1 MLQLNP
7 EYLKRPINFAAESL
21 DYNNISALANYPTTN
36 LDAKYENQ
44 TPLNFL
50 AHQISDDDFGTLSE
64 CIKLLIK
71 RHADPN
77 IPNQREITPIV
88 AIAKNRNLSENNK
101 EQLISYFIDYAV
113 DLDLD
118 SFRKGEARKILTNN
132 FPQLTLPAPLAQ
144 RDQWDFTK
152 LIMAL
157 RNEQEIEFLNGLSTI
172 CKEKDVDNGEKRV
185 PAQLFHDVDGDETL
199 LIVAAKK
206 GLIRCVER
214 MLRLGADVNYK
225 VRKNLSAIEVA
236 CRWGTWRVLELL
248 LKTPTINVHTDE
260 PLLIIVVK
268 RIGELVTNK
277 CDYERCFTL
286 LLNHPDIDVDDLDL
300 FNCSALHYAVRYNNH
315 NAIAELLRRGAYI
328 GIKNRFDRFSV
339 TDINPKILEKHF
351 DSCITTNTLRPGDD
365 NFEIIYD
372 YKNFV
377 PPVTKRT
384 KELLGVHSSKP
395 LNSKND
401 SNDKCPDE
409 MAPIEHVAQAND
421 LRHLMKHPLIASF
434 LFLKWHRLALIFYIN
449 FILYTI
455 FCLSLI
461 SYILLC
467 YRQEVTSRAVETLLY
482 TASLVLGVC
491 IFLREVVQLIMS
503 PRNYLRNKENYLEI
517 ALIVMVAMILSHFHY
532 YDESTRRTI
541 AALTIL
547 LAVGEFFLLTGS
559 LPVLSFST
567 HLVMLKTVAKSFF
580 KSLLLYSIILIAFSL
595 CFFTLLNETNQ
606 SSSDGKN
613 TNAATNGDG
622 DEEDDSFN
630 KFQDPGLAIIKT
642 VVMLTGEFDAA
653 SINFKLNA
661 SSYLVF
667 LIFVFLI
674 STVLFNLLNGL
685 AVSDTQVNCN
695 AKIQAQ

>member
-1 MLQLNP
+1 M
-7 EYLKRPINFAAESL
+7 
-21 DYNNISALANYPTTN
+21 DYNNIAALVNYPTTN
-36 LDAKYENQ
+36 FDVKYEGQ

-50 AHQISDDDFGTLSE
+50 SQQITDDDFGTLSE

-77 IPNQREITPIV
+77 IPNQREITPIL
-88 AIAKNRNLSENNK
+88 AIARNEELNEKNK
-101 EQLISYFIDYAV
+101 EHLINYFLDYAV
-113 DLDLD
+113 NIDLD
-118 SFRKGEARKILTNN
+118 SFRRGEARKVLSNN
-132 FPQLTLPAPLAQ
+132 FPHLRLPSPSATS
-144 RDQWDFTK
+144 DQWNFTK
-152 LIMAL
+152 LIQAL
-157 RNEQEIEFLNGLSTI
+157 QNEQEMDFLHGLSTV
-172 CKEKDVDNGEKRV
+172 CKEQDIDNGEKHF
-185 PAQLFHDVDGDETL
+185 PEQLFRDSDGDETL

-206 GLIRCVER
+206 GLVSCVER

-225 VRKNLSAIEVA
+225 VRKNLSPIEAA
-236 CRWGTWRVLELL
+236 CKFGTWRILELF
-248 LKTPTINVHTDE
+248 LKTPNINVHTDE
-260 PLLIIVVK
+260 PLLSIVVK
-268 RIGELVTNK
+268 KIGELVTNK
-277 CDYERCFTL
+277 CNYEKCFSL
-286 LLNHPDIDVDDLDL
+286 LLNHPDIDVDEMDL
-300 FNCSALHYAVRYNNH
+300 FDCSALHYAIRYNNH
-315 NAIAELLRRGAYI
+315 SAIAELLKRGAYV
-328 GIKNRFDRFSV
+328 GVKNRFDRYSI
-339 TDINPKILEKHF
+339 TDINPQVFEKHL

-372 YKNFV
+372 YTNLV
-377 PPVTKRT
+377 PSVTKRS
-384 KELLGVHSSKP
+384 KELKGVKTSNPSKAAF
-395 LNSKND
+395 SRQTFD
-401 SNDKCPDE
+401 GCPDE
-409 MAPIEHVAQAND
+409 MAPIEHMAQTSE
-421 LRHLMKHPLIASF
+421 LRHLLKHPLIASF

-449 FILYTI
+449 FVLYSI

-467 YRQEVTSRAVETLLY
+467 YRQEATSQAVETLLY
-482 TASLVLGVC
+482 SISFILGIC
-491 IFLREVVQLIMS
+491 IFIREVAQLIMS

-517 ALIVMVAMILSHFHY
+517 ALIIMVAMILFHFHY
-532 YDESTRRTI
+532 YDESTKRTI

-606 SSSDGKN
+606 SSNERNANGSDA
-613 TNAATNGDG
+613 NAED
-622 DEEDDSFN
+622 DDSFN
-630 KFQDPGLAIIKT
+630 KFQHPGLAIIKT

-653 SINFKLNA
+653 SINFKMNA

-685 AVSDTQVNCN
+685 AVSDTQV
-695 AKIQAQ
+695 